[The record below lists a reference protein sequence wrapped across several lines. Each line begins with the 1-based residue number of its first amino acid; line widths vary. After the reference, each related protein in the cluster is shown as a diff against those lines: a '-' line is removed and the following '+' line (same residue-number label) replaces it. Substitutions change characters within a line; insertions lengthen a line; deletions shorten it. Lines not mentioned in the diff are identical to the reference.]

1 MTRNDTNTEL
11 LIRLIQRV
19 PMLAID
25 VKAAEAEGDL
35 PATAYQRA
43 VTECQR
49 EATAP
54 VAKIREVAHP
64 ETVVSLLTPTRG
76 PLQPPT

>member
-1 MTRNDTNTEL
+1 MTRDDTTDML
-11 LIRLIQRV
+11 IDLIRRTPVL
-19 PMLAID
+19 PID
-25 VKAAEAEGDL
+25 VKTVQAEGDL